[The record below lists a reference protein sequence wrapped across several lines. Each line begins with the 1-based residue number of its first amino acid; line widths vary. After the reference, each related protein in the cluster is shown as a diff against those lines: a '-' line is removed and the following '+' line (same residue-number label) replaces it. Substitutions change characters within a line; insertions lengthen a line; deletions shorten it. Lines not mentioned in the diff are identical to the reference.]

1 MVVMFAPVAHA
12 AGRETVLAP
21 YEQGWPPAL
30 KTLKLDEARNYVV
43 LVQVPPGAP
52 LDVRSSETVRQTLG
66 KRVFRGNRI
75 GHVAVAWQCNGRRGM
90 AGQTGESS
98 RQALFMALTGW
109 GMTPLLTTYTDGRM
123 QMRDAVRQK
132 HARILQ
138 RGHGNVLALEISRV
152 ACDRMRDFLYRYVTH
167 PGEPWRRFGLMY
179 DPSKFEG
186 GGCVTFGLAVAE
198 HAGLFRGLRRV
209 FTRTTRIYDGV
220 LGRRRKAPQNSVP
233 YTGIAASKDEE
244 VIVPFNHLLR
254 TPQTG
259 RAVAGTIELIDPE
272 LIFAAFTGVRAAA
285 GADNEWHM
293 ERLLKTGD
301 GTMERA
307 YAAGRKWA
315 SQFGTLEVIDP
326 EGLSAVVISR

>member
-1 MVVMFAPVAHA
+1 MVVVFASVARA
-12 AGRETVLAP
+12 AGLETTLAP
-21 YEQGWPPAL
+21 YEQGWPEAL
-30 KTLKLDEARNYVV
+30 KTLTLDESRDYVV

-66 KRVFRGNRI
+66 KRVFRGNKI
-75 GHVAVAWQCNGRRGM
+75 GHVAVAWQCHGRRGM

-123 QMRDAVRQK
+123 QMRDAMRRK

-138 RGHGNVLALEISRV
+138 RGNGNVIALEISSA
-152 ACDRMRDFLYRYVTH
+152 ACDRMRDFLHRYVTH
-167 PGEPWRRFGLMY
+167 PNEPWRKFGLLY
-179 DPSKFEG
+179 DPWKFEG

-198 HAGLFRGLRRV
+198 QAGLFKGMRRV
-209 FTRTTRIYDGV
+209 FTRTTTIYDGV
-220 LGRRRKAPQNSVP
+220 LGRRTKAPQNSVP

-244 VIVPFNHLLR
+244 VVVPFNHMLR

-259 RAVAGTIELIDPE
+259 RAVIETIKLIDPE
-272 LIFAAFTGVRAAA
+272 LIFAAFAGVRDAA
-285 GADNEWHM
+285 GANNDWHTA
-293 ERLLKTGD
+293 RLLKTGD
-301 GTMERA
+301 GTVERA

-315 SQFGTLEVIDP
+315 QQFGTLEVVDP
-326 EGLSAVVISR
+326 EGLSAIVINR